1 MFRRTLIKDHLYE
14 IRVFQQRA
22 LVASVIVVS
31 LLAVLLLRLLYLQ
44 LYQHGHF
51 KTLSESN
58 SVRLAAIAPNRGL
71 IYDRNGVVMAENR
84 PAYQLELVP
93 EQVPDMTTT
102 ITELGKLVTL
112 DEETLQRFYK
122 ALKTSRRFDSVP
134 LRTKLSEVEVA
145 RLAQDRHRFPGVEVA
160 AQLSRYYPLGEGA
173 SHIIGY
179 VSRID
184 DEDVKGLDAVNYAGT
199 NQIGKVG
206 LEKRYEDVLHGKVGY
221 QSIEVN
227 AEGRELR
234 VLDKTLPVPGRDLIL
249 SIDMELQ
256 TVAEKA
262 MAGYNGAVV
271 AMIPKTGEVLVM
283 ASLPGFDPNLFVHGI
298 GYEDYN
304 RLNTSED
311 RPLFNRAI
319 SGQYPPGSTL
329 KPFMGLA
336 GLEEKAMGAHESIYC
351 KGYYMLPGEDRR
363 YRDWKK
369 QGHGHIDLEQAIA
382 QSCDVYFYEL
392 AYRLGIDKMQ
402 GFLQHFGFGRVT
414 GLDSV
419 GERPGILPSREWKQR
434 ARGKVWYPGETLIAG
449 IGQGYVLTT
458 PMQLASATS
467 IMATRGLSAQPHLV
481 KSIRDMATGKQQDV
495 VPVVTEAVHLSR
507 PGDWQQVIDGM
518 ISVLH
523 GPRGTARALGMNLP
537 FQMAGKTGTAQ
548 VFGVAQDKEYDD
560 LEVARKLRDHA
571 LFIVFAPVDDP
582 QIAIGL
588 IVENGGH
595 GSSVAAPV
603 ARKIIDTW
611 LKKQPSPDSE
621 AVQHVQP

>member
-1 MFRRTLIKDHLYE
+1 
-14 IRVFQQRA
+14 
-22 LVASVIVVS
+22 
-31 LLAVLLLRLLYLQ
+31 
-44 LYQHGHF
+44 
-51 KTLSESN
+51 
-58 SVRLAAIAPNRGL
+58 
-71 IYDRNGVVMAENR
+71 
-84 PAYQLELVP
+84 
-93 EQVPDMTTT
+93 
-102 ITELGKLVTL
+102 
-112 DEETLQRFYK
+112 
-122 ALKTSRRFDSVP
+122 
-134 LRTKLSEVEVA
+134 
-145 RLAQDRHRFPGVEVA
+145 
-160 AQLSRYYPLGEGA
+160 
-173 SHIIGY
+173 
-179 VSRID
+179 
-184 DEDVKGLDAVNYAGT
+184 
-199 NQIGKVG
+199 
-206 LEKRYEDVLHGKVGY
+206 
-221 QSIEVN
+221 
-227 AEGRELR
+227 
-234 VLDKTLPVPGRDLIL
+234 
-249 SIDMELQ
+249 
-256 TVAEKA
+256 
-262 MAGYNGAVV
+262 
-271 AMIPKTGEVLVM
+271 
-283 ASLPGFDPNLFVHGI
+283 
-298 GYEDYN
+298 
-304 RLNTSED
+304 
-311 RPLFNRAI
+311 
-319 SGQYPPGSTL
+319 
-329 KPFMGLA
+329 
-336 GLEEKAMGAHESIYC
+336 
-351 KGYYMLPGEDRR
+351 MLPGEDRR